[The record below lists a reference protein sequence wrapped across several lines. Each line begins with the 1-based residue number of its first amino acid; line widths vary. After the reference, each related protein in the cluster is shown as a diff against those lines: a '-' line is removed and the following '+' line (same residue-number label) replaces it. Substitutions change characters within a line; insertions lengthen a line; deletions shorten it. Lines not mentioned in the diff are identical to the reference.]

1 MTMQGLVSLR
11 KLAWLI
17 RVPLEEL
24 LRIADEAQ
32 ADWQN
37 HYKHFAV
44 GTGPSKKRH
53 IYEPKPRLK
62 DIHRR
67 LGRFVLSK
75 LDFGDSAHG
84 GIRGRSPMTHAR
96 EHLGSPRIVTN
107 DIKSFFPSVSHRVVY
122 AMLRRDH
129 DFGRDVAALIT
140 RLTTI
145 EGYLKEG
152 APTSGYLANLIL
164 TNTLDRALRPMLEA
178 TGTRYT
184 RYVDD
189 MAFSG
194 DNPMPMISESAKLL
208 SKSGLKVHRTRHAA
222 PPSCDEKRV
231 GKPSKLKIADRSEPQ
246 IITGL
251 LTNCTDRLTYP
262 RKERAKIRAAIHQLS
277 TMEADSAV
285 ASAISSIKG
294 RIARVRMLHPREAQR
309 LQTYLDACAKRDL
322 DKMQDSIL
330 SDQFSGWQR

>member
-1 MTMQGLVSLR
+1 MTMQGLVSLQ
-11 KLAWLI
+11 KFAWVI

-32 ADWQN
+32 ANWQS
-37 HYKHFAV
+37 HYKHFALD
-44 GTGPSKKRH
+44 TGPSKKRH

-62 DIHRR
+62 EVHRR

-75 LDFGDSAHG
+75 LDFGDHAHG
-84 GIRGRSPMTHAR
+84 GIRGRSPMTHAS
-96 EHLGSPRIVTN
+96 EHLGSRRVVTN

-129 DFGRDVAALIT
+129 AFGRDVAALIT

-152 APTSGYLANLIL
+152 APTSGHLANLVL

-178 TGTRYT
+178 TSTRYT

-194 DNPMPMISESAKLL
+194 DNPMPLITASAKLL
-208 SKSGLKVHRTRHAA
+208 SKSGLKVHRTRRPL
-222 PPSCDEKRV
+222 PPICDEYPAR
-231 GKPSKLKIADRSEPQ
+231 KPSKLRIADRSEPQ
-246 IITGL
+246 LITGL
-251 LTNCTDRLTYP
+251 LANCTDRLTYP
-262 RKERAKIRAAIHQLS
+262 RKERAKIRAAIHQLRA
-277 TMEADSAV
+277 MEASTEM

-294 RIARVRMLHPREAQR
+294 RIARIQVLHPHEAQR
-309 LQTYLDACAKRDL
+309 LQTYLETCANG
-322 DKMQDSIL
+322 M
-330 SDQFSGWQR
+330 